1 MKTFPNLILDV
12 VKVHSMPE
20 WLLIISPVAGFH
32 KRGEGQFAIPL
43 WSCSISFLCF
53 IPQGFGTSNNV
64 YIKLKP
70 HSISFY
76 LFMFL
81 IDTPIPHKDFTP
93 QRV

>member
-1 MKTFPNLILDV
+1 MKTFPNLILDA

-20 WLLIISPVAGFH
+20 WLLIISPAADFISVV
-32 KRGEGQFAIPL
+32 KDSLLPL

-53 IPQGFGTSNNV
+53 IPQGFATSNNV